1 MREGK
6 HKQPQPAGEQFGR
19 PVWDAIR
26 DLETE
31 YSVYI
36 HLDIT
41 MTGQK
46 GVWEIRCLAYDES
59 APKERRPI
67 CSCARD
73 WPSSQV
79 VSLPGQ
85 IFAVVNSMAVSIRD
99 HKLDVLMREQ
109 QGDIWAE
116 RGGKIRKA

>member
-1 MREGK
+1 MPRNAHNK
-6 HKQPQPAGEQFGR
+6 PAPAGEQFGR

-31 YSVYI
+31 YKVYI

-46 GVWEIRCLAYDES
+46 GVWEIRCLAYDET
-59 APKERRPI
+59 APKEHRPI

-79 VSLPGQ
+79 VSLPGMV
-85 IFAVVNSMAVSIRD
+85 FAVVNGMAVTIRD
-99 HKLDVLMREQ
+99 HMMDKLMREKQ
-109 QGDIWAE
+109 QVWPDE
-116 RGGKIRKA
+116 RGGKVR